1 MRLWKID
8 GDFVAIRVYTY
19 EIIKEAQAMKRWAVG
34 YISFHENEMRIE
46 IISADNWHDA
56 LLFHSQLQGW
66 TEPLT
71 PSSIEITKQQF
82 FDCDCMFD
90 VVEIA

>member
-1 MRLWKID
+1 MWKIAVE
-8 GDFVAIRVYTY
+8 FMAIRVYTLRT
-19 EIIKEAQAMKRWAVG
+19 IKEAQAMKRWAVG
-34 YISFHENEMRIE
+34 YISFHDNEVRVE
-46 IISADNWHDA
+46 IVYGDDWHDA
-56 LLFHSQLQGW
+56 LLKHSQLQDW

-82 FDCDCMFD
+82 FDCDSMFD